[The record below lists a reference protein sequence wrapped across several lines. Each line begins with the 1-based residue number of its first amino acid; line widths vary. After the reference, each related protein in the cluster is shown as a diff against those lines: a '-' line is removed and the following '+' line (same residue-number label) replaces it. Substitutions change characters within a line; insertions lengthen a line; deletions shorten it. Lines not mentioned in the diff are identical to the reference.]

1 MTCVK
6 DLFLVL
12 LEEQVRT
19 VVNSMLEARS
29 EIRSVADF
37 RAKFV
42 ALAHVRCRFVDNMEW
57 Q

>member
-12 LEEQVRT
+12 SEEQLRT